1 MTLVARVGNGPN
13 VPVVKHGDAPSV
25 FRQTRV
31 ANRTSRVWWLR
42 LNLAAMVISVV
53 PTLFRLLGSYRVNES
68 WHYTASEW
76 LINNAAAVSRRG
88 LIGELLLGVPIVDDR
103 TALVAMITLLTVA
116 VSVGFAML
124 VARAVRLTNSPWPLV
139 FWLLPGGLVLST
151 LQATFHG
158 LHIGMTDFRLRRE
171 SVFLLIVLA
180 VVLATARWSSRRSWP
195 VIALPAIAAL
205 TASVFIHEGFA
216 LITSVVV
223 AYHLLWLHPNPPAL
237 WQRWPGSPWLRQHS
251 VPTILLLIAPIGV
264 CLGFIMAPALQMG
277 DDLRAIW
284 FAVDPTTREWVREQT
299 VTSGGVDTKVP
310 LAISFLGSDAADG
323 VNWVQQIYFGSR
335 AWVGWLATAAVIFGW
350 VVICAWLV
358 NFRRSNV
365 VWSLATVVGIAGL
378 MLPLYLVA
386 VDWGRWLAFGTL
398 LSSLLILGRLVLPG
412 SQPRPVPLK
421 FPAILAFCV
430 LALTAVA
437 IGRVEFFV

>member
-1 MTLVARVGNGPN
+1 M
-13 VPVVKHGDAPSV
+13 
-25 FRQTRV
+25 
-31 ANRTSRVWWLR
+31 
-42 LNLAAMVISVV
+42 
-53 PTLFRLLGSYRVNES
+53 
-68 WHYTASEW
+68 
-76 LINNAAAVSRRG
+76 
-88 LIGELLLGVPIVDDR
+88 
-103 TALVAMITLLTVA
+103 
-116 VSVGFAML
+116 
-124 VARAVRLTNSPWPLV
+124 
-139 FWLLPGGLVLST
+139 
-151 LQATFHG
+151 
-158 LHIGMTDFRLRRE
+158 
-171 SVFLLIVLA
+171 
-180 VVLATARWSSRRSWP
+180 
-195 VIALPAIAAL
+195 
-205 TASVFIHEGFA
+205 
-216 LITSVVV
+216 
-223 AYHLLWLHPNPPAL
+223 
-237 WQRWPGSPWLRQHS
+237 
-251 VPTILLLIAPIGV
+251 
-264 CLGFIMAPALQMG
+264 
-277 DDLRAIW
+277 
-284 FAVDPTTREWVREQT
+284 
-299 VTSGGVDTKVP
+299 TSGGVDTKVP

-398 LSSLLILGRLVLPG
+398 LSSLLIFGRLVLPG